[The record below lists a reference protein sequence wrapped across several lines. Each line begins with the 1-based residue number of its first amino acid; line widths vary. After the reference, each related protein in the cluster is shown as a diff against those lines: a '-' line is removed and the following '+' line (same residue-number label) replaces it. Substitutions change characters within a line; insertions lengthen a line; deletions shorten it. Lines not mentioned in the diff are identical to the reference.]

1 MIVSIFIVVLLVYD
15 LYLYKCKEPAE
26 YSPVPEAFN
35 YLAEHGICYVYE
47 EDWYEEVMYATKV
60 VRSEEGLK
68 RVPLHHPVFPNEK
81 GK

>member
-1 MIVSIFIVVLLVYD
+1 MIALLAAGLLAYD
-15 LYLYKCKEPAE
+15 LYKYKNRKPAE

-35 YLAEHGICYVYE
+35 YLAEHGIWYVYE